1 MPPAQCRTAD
11 TPSVRQRFQSS
22 CCDHVDSFYV
32 ACSGEAVPSVIMR
45 PKNSLT
51 TVAAILNRGRQLQ
64 QQQRKL
70 LGSGG
75 AYRHRGSHGTNTLV
89 CSTVATYCE
98 HSCDLQIVPF
108 AGSTRNSWCC
118 RRYSDGD
125 IPVEARLP
133 VCCRRRVGSNDLS
146 HGRQGLGFRVW
157 LAFELVDL

>member
-70 LGSGG
+70 LASGG

-108 AGSTRNSWCC
+108 AGSTRTAGAV
-118 RRYSDGD
+118 GD
-125 IPVEARLP
+125 TRMVTSQSR
-133 VCCRRRVGSNDLS
+133 
-146 HGRQGLGFRVW
+146 LGFQFAAGGGLVLTTCLTAARVW
-157 LAFELVDL
+157 GSGSGWLLS